1 MNLSLLKL
9 LVRYSD
15 DYGCVD
21 LSKVK
26 SLYQGSS
33 SLSSELQNLV
43 SNRSQ
48 IHDQA
53 SASYA
58 SLIVCGSLSASNS
71 PSKLQYCA
79 ICLERSS
86 SVPFPLL
93 LFVSITCITFALSVP
108 FGLTVFFDLPCFF
121 TSLSVI
127 LLSGFPCPLR
137 PWLAEALSYSPST

>member
-108 FGLTVFFDLPCFF
+108 FGLTVFFLIFHVFSPRF
-121 TSLSVI
+121 
-127 LLSGFPCPLR
+127 LLSCFLGFHVHCVPGSQKL
-137 PWLAEALSYSPST
+137 